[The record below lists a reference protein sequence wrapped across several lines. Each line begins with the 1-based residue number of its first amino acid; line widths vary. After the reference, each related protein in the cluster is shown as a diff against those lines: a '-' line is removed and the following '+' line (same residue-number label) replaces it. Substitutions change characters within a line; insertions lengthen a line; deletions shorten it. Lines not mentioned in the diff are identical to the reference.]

1 MSRNLVILAE
11 KATAAEAY
19 AEAIGVK
26 NLHKN
31 PDGFLEGE
39 VSFAI
44 GLREEPV
51 HVEIVHSQGH
61 CLRLLE
67 PEEIDSGYKKWDA
80 KMLPIP
86 FDDKKLKAIDSYK
99 QKKFNAIKAA
109 VGAADYIIN
118 AGDSGREGE
127 LIQRWILQEA
137 GKEKNIYRLWTS
149 SLTVPAIKK
158 AYENLLNDSASKE
171 MLDNLY
177 AAGKARAIMDKYIG
191 YNYSRLISL
200 TKTDGVTVN
209 YGRCKSPLTHAII
222 ERDLEIENFV
232 KKPFSYIKVKL
243 GNGIAFNGVLI
254 SDNGEKLEFDNHVA
268 AAEVLEK
275 LQHEAK
281 VISVKK
287 ENGVDNPP
295 KSFDILTIQ
304 KEMSKKYDYEADF
317 TLSICQALYD
327 EHKILSYP
335 RTDSR
340 YLTTDLKDELK
351 DTVKALAFGEFK
363 QHVSSCCM
371 REIPNRYFNDKKVI
385 DHHGLIPVVPQGGI
399 EAKYEKLNEAEK
411 NVYDAI
417 IKNFISLFME
427 SSRYE
432 QTEIITEASGYKIK
446 SKLKNVTEIGYKALF
461 KDDAGEAD
469 DVDMLSLGNIN
480 EGALIPINEKE
491 VIDTET
497 KPKQHFTTAS
507 LLDFMKIHN
516 IGTGATRDGII
527 KELTEKKG
535 YNADS
540 TVKKEGKYFIS
551 TKFGRE
557 MDAVI
562 PDKLKSIDFL
572 SEIDGKLADI
582 ENGKL
587 PLNDFMT
594 EVQHRFKADLSEML
608 YSKEVL
614 ISNRREETAIFDCPC
629 CQRKLVDKD
638 WGYACQGWV
647 KDGSG
652 CNFNLPKK
660 LSGKTLSQKVLLELL
675 TYRVTKNEIKGFKS
689 RKSGKRFNA
698 KLKLEIIDGKSKI
711 SYIF

>member
-1 MSRNLVILAE
+1 
-11 KATAAEAY
+11 
-19 AEAIGVK
+19 
-26 NLHKN
+26 
-31 PDGFLEGE
+31 
-39 VSFAI
+39 
-44 GLREEPV
+44 
-51 HVEIVHSQGH
+51 
-61 CLRLLE
+61 
-67 PEEIDSGYKKWDA
+67 
-80 KMLPIP
+80 
-86 FDDKKLKAIDSYK
+86 
-99 QKKFNAIKAA
+99 
-109 VGAADYIIN
+109 
-118 AGDSGREGE
+118 
-127 LIQRWILQEA
+127 
-137 GKEKNIYRLWTS
+137 
-149 SLTVPAIKK
+149 
-158 AYENLLNDSASKE
+158 
-171 MLDNLY
+171 
-177 AAGKARAIMDKYIG
+177 
-191 YNYSRLISL
+191 
-200 TKTDGVTVN
+200 
-209 YGRCKSPLTHAII
+209 
-222 ERDLEIENFV
+222 
-232 KKPFSYIKVKL
+232 
-243 GNGIAFNGVLI
+243 
-254 SDNGEKLEFDNHVA
+254 
-268 AAEVLEK
+268 
-275 LQHEAK
+275 
-281 VISVKK
+281 
-287 ENGVDNPP
+287 
-295 KSFDILTIQ
+295 
-304 KEMSKKYDYEADF
+304 
-317 TLSICQALYD
+317 
-327 EHKILSYP
+327 
-335 RTDSR
+335 
-340 YLTTDLKDELK
+340 
-351 DTVKALAFGEFK
+351 
-363 QHVSSCCM
+363 
-371 REIPNRYFNDKKVI
+371 
-385 DHHGLIPVVPQGGI
+385 
-399 EAKYEKLNEAEK
+399 
-411 NVYDAI
+411 
-417 IKNFISLFME
+417 
-427 SSRYE
+427 
-432 QTEIITEASGYKIK
+432 
-446 SKLKNVTEIGYKALF
+446 
-461 KDDAGEAD
+461 
-469 DVDMLSLGNIN
+469 MLSLGNIN